1 MQPRSRRRV
10 GRTHPMP
17 TESFKYPPPFPLS
30 QESDIKMNPYT
41 FAKVQE
47 AYFTRSQYEP
57 PQSYGY
63 RDSLFQLSGNRYLR
77 SLEKDIPMLQESLAP
92 APATQG
98 YPVTLA
104 EQVFGQQKRE
114 HRTSLKH
121 LVNLLY
127 ERSRLYRR
135 HLRDIDHRLMD
146 CQSRLS
152 IARLLSPVETDREA
166 MNLEK
171 LIVALEKDRRKAE
184 LDFWKDSKELREG
197 LFEQAM
203 EYGATSR
210 RARMLSGLEEQNA

>member
-1 MQPRSRRRV
+1 
-10 GRTHPMP
+10 
-17 TESFKYPPPFPLS
+17 
-30 QESDIKMNPYT
+30 MNLYT
-41 FAKVQE
+41 FTKVQE
-47 AYFTRSQYEP
+47 AYFARRKYEP
-57 PQSYGY
+57 PQSYVY
-63 RDSLFQLSGNRYLR
+63 RDSLFEWSGNRYFD
-77 SLEKDIPMLQESLAP
+77 SLKTDVPLLEETLAP
-92 APATQG
+92 APKTPA
-98 YPVTLA
+98 YPATLA
-104 EQVFGQQKRE
+104 EQVFGHQKRQ

-127 ERSRLYRR
+127 ERSRLHHR
-135 HLRDIDHRLMD
+135 HLKDIDHRLMD

-152 IARLLSPVETDREA
+152 IARLMSPVETDREA

-171 LIVALEKDRRKAE
+171 LIVSLEKDRRKAE